1 MPSTCFTPIGGH
13 TVRVIKL
20 DACGVVLTGVTSC
33 KIVSTGFVRVNR
45 TAEYEEADEF
55 IVKNANGDICVN
67 ERTSPVLKW
76 LNLEIQFCSVDPE
89 MFNLVSGAPLV
100 MDDQA
105 TPVAIG
111 FRTREGV
118 IPSVN
123 FALELWSRTT
133 GTACAGGSVQYGYYL
148 APWVVQ
154 GTIGDLVFENG
165 PISFTVNARTKAGS
179 PWGVGPYKVWNEY
192 LPVPATPAKL
202 VSAITATDHDHLQL
216 TTMPPPA
223 AACGCATVTP
233 DP

>member
-13 TVRVIKL
+13 TMRAIKL
-20 DACGVVLTGVTSC
+20 DACGTVLTGGSSC

-67 ERTSPVLKW
+67 ERTVPALKW
-76 LNLEIQFCSVDPE
+76 LNLEIEFCSVDPE
-89 MFNLVSGAPLV
+89 MLNLISGSPLV
-100 MDDQA
+100 LNDA
-105 TPVAIG
+105 GTPAAIG
-111 FRTREGV
+111 WRTRENV
-118 IPSVN
+118 ISSVN
-123 FALELWSRTT
+123 FSLEVWTRTT

-179 PWGVGPYKVWNEY
+179 PWGTGPFNVWNG
-192 LPVPATPAKL
+192 ATPGGPEKL
-202 VSAITATDHDHLQL
+202 ITAIGALDHDHMQL
-216 TTMPPPA
+216 TTLAPPA
-223 AACGCATVTP
+223 AACGCVTVTP